1 MANPV
6 IANWLWPDL
15 YLQGGRFQIPQG
27 PGDRIGKPRMAG
39 IVGAFTTDVAETYE
53 VVSRIL
59 AERSLKPLMRETN
72 D

>member
-1 MANPV
+1 
-6 IANWLWPDL
+6 
-15 YLQGGRFQIPQG
+15 
-27 PGDRIGKPRMAG
+27 MAG